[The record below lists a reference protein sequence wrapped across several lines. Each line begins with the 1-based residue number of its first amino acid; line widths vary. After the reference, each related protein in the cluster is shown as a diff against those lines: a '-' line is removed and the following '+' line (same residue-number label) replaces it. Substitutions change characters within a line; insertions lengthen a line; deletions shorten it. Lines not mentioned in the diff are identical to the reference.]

1 MNERLG
7 ETRLNKQG
15 TMMKIVRYGS
25 YTDIDVEFM
34 DDFHYIKEHQAYVNF
49 KNGGIKNPYDRT
61 TYGVGY
67 LGDGIYMAKENNKIV
82 EGYRVWHDIMR
93 RCYSE
98 HSKDRFPAY
107 YHICTVSEEWHN
119 YQNFA
124 KWFNDNKYE
133 VNERL
138 HIDKDILCP
147 GNKKYCEEMCMLV
160 PQRINMLFANKP
172 NKRGLPNGISKC
184 KTGYCAEYNGK
195 HIGTFMTVEKAYEE
209 QTKKKKEEIVKVANS
224 YKGIIPNEVYDA
236 VISYEFSLSNDKNYV
251 A

>member
-25 YTDIDVEFM
+25 NTDIDIEFM
-34 DDFHYIKEHQAYVNF
+34 DDFHYIKEHQTYSNF
-49 KNGGIKNPYDRT
+49 KTGGIKNPYDRT

-107 YHICTVSEEWHN
+107 YHICTVSEKWHN

-124 KWFNDNKYE
+124 KWFEENKYE

-147 GNKKYCEEMCMLV
+147 GNKIYCEEMCMLV

-172 NKRGLPNGISKC
+172 NKRGLPNGIVQYKHGFLVKYSGEDYGVKETLEEAFVAY
-184 KTGYCAEYNGK
+184 KKHKEQTIK
-195 HIGTFMTVEKAYEE
+195 HIAEEYKNLIPQKLYEALINYEVEI
-209 QTKKKKEEIVKVANS
+209 T
-224 YKGIIPNEVYDA
+224 D
-236 VISYEFSLSNDKNYV
+236 
-251 A
+251 

>member
-1 MNERLG
+1 
-7 ETRLNKQG
+7 
-15 TMMKIVRYGS
+15 MKIIAYRNNN
-25 YTDIDVEFM
+25 DIDIQFQDEFY
-34 DDFHYIKEHQAYVNF
+34 YIKEYQTYSNF
-49 KNGGIKNPYDRT
+49 KTGGIKNPYDRT
-61 TYGVGY
+61 TYKVGY

-172 NKRGLPNGISKC
+172 NKRGLPNGIVQ
-184 KTGYCAEYNGK
+184 YK
-195 HIGTFMTVEKAYEE
+195 HGFLGM
-209 QTKKKKEEIVKVANS
+209 
-224 YKGIIPNEVYDA
+224 
-236 VISYEFSLSNDKNYV
+236 L
-251 A
+251 